1 MRELFVTGMRSTG
14 FFASAAELGARSAGD
29 DVKWGAAQ
37 HEVRARLAQLGT
49 IEQHAQQVDFGVL
62 ATAGDA
68 MLKRQRADRVA
79 VKAFLH
85 AFLQIIMRPF
95 VTVVDLDVMAMAV
108 RHCVSV

>member
-14 FFASAAELGARSAGD
+14 FLARAAELGARSARD
-29 DVKWGAAQ
+29 DVEWRAAQ

-68 MLKRQRADRVA
+68 MLKRQRAHCVA
-79 VKAFLH
+79 VKAFFH
-85 AFLQIIMRPF
+85 ALLQIIMRPV
-95 VTVVDLDVMAMAV
+95 VTVVDLDVMAVAV